1 MVDHLR
7 KHTTSIAVFVLSCLL
22 IAASGITQPLFAA
35 EEMPIPLTNHLS
47 MALKTKRFFSS
58 HTSYEFGN
66 PFPPYQAPLSRL
78 EFPLNSLW
86 GGAEVRANF
95 SRFSLGVEAFRNL
108 SGEADGMMRDSDW
121 DDENMPN
128 LRTIYSES
136 KCRMKAS
143 HMVIADMDVQVA
155 DLLGAPQWFRLR
167 PVIGFRWQDFN
178 LVTHDGVQTAID
190 DPDAPLLLPG
200 DGVRFSQTYWQYF
213 IGLRS
218 DIDAGRFIDVS
229 GLNLLMQ
236 LDWAYVEAKNVDHH
250 LLKTGRRFTYED
262 SYGQS
267 WHAAFRLKKAIYESL
282 SLNVG
287 AEYLRI
293 DTAGSHRLV
302 NAPMDIDFSL
312 SNGVKVWSEQASIFL
327 SLEYRFSEVFR

>member
-7 KHTTSIAVFVLSCLL
+7 KHTTYIAFFVLSWLL
-22 IAASGITQPLFAA
+22 FAAPGITQSLFAA
-35 EEMPIPLTNHLS
+35 EETPIPLTNHLS
-47 MALKTKRFFSS
+47 MAMKTKRLFNS

-78 EFPLNSLW
+78 EFPLDSWW

-95 SRFSLGVEAFRNL
+95 SRFSLGVEAFRNI

-121 DDENMPN
+121 DDDNSPN

-136 KCRMKAS
+136 KCRMEAS
-143 HMVIADMDVQVA
+143 YMVSADIDVEVA
-155 DLLGAPQWFRLR
+155 DLLGAPQWFSLR

-190 DPDAPLLLPG
+190 DPNFPLLLPG
-200 DGVRFSQTYWQYF
+200 DGIRFSQTYWQYF

-236 LDWAYVEAKNVDHH
+236 LDWAYVEAQNVDHH
-250 LLKTGRRFTYED
+250 LLRAGRRFTYD
-262 SYGQS
+262 DTNGQA
-267 WHAAFRLKKAIYESL
+267 WHAAIRLKKALYESL
-282 SLNVG
+282 SLNVE

-293 DTAGSHRLV
+293 DTTGSHRLV
-302 NAPMDIDFSL
+302 NAPMDIDDSF
-312 SNGVKVWSEQASIFL
+312 SNGVKVWSEQASISL
-327 SLEYRFSEVFR
+327 SLEYRF